1 MRQHFL
7 PRFLGGAIV
16 AAASLLI
23 AAAPVMAESV
33 TIVLDTEPDQLD
45 PCQAAKSQVG
55 KVIKQNVIET
65 LTEVNPADGS
75 VSPRL
80 ATSWEQVDDLTWRF
94 ELRDG
99 ITFHDGSPLNAEA
112 VAFSLE
118 RTLVEAL
125 ACEAAI
131 KYFTGTE
138 IEAVVVDDDT
148 IDFVTAAPSPIMPTL
163 MGSLAVMSLA
173 TPPDTITREPIGTG
187 PFTLSEWTPGQQI
200 VLSPFENYWGETPAV
215 TSATYVWRP
224 DSAVRAAMV
233 AAGEAD
239 IAPTIA
245 VQDATDPSMDF
256 SYVNSDTSSF
266 RIDVAV
272 PPLNDIRVRQALN
285 YAVDREAMQG
295 TIFSDQVIPA
305 SQLVVPGINGHNAD
319 LTPYPY
325 DPEKARALLDEARA
339 DGVPVDTEIMLIGRY
354 NIYPNAEEAI
364 QAVMAMYQAVGL
376 NVSLRMTEAS
386 EWFELAFKPFPEGR
400 APSIFQT
407 MHDNNNGD
415 AVFTI
420 GGKYLSSSDQS
431 TIAVPELDTLIEAA
445 SVATGDERRK
455 TFEEAFRMIHEDI
468 VPDVDF
474 FHMVG
479 FTRVSPRLDF
489 TPSIATNSELQLS
502 QIAFK

>member
-1 MRQHFL
+1 MTRDLLRHL
-7 PRFLGGAIV
+7 AGSATIAV
-16 AAASLLI
+16 AGLLL
-23 AAAPVMAESV
+23 AVPATKAEAV

-99 ITFHDGSPLNAEA
+99 VTFHDGSPLTSEA

-118 RTLVEAL
+118 RTLVESL

-131 KYFTGTE
+131 KYFTGAE
-138 IEAVVVDDDT
+138 ITATPVDENT
-148 IDFVTAAPSPIMPTL
+148 IDFATAAPNPILPTL
-163 MGSLAVMSLA
+163 MGSLGIMSAA

-187 PFTLSEWTPGQQI
+187 PYTLTEWTPGQQI
-200 VLSPFENYWGETPAV
+200 VISAYPEYWGETPAV

-233 AAGEAD
+233 ASGEAD
-239 IAPTIA
+239 IAPSIA
-245 VQDATDPSMDF
+245 VQDATDPAMDY

-266 RIDVAV
+266 RIDAGV
-272 PPLNDIRVRQALN
+272 PPLDDVRVRQALN
-285 YAVDREAMQG
+285 YAIDREAMKG
-295 TIFSDQVIPA
+295 SIFSDEVILA

-319 LTPYPY
+319 LVPYPY
-325 DPEKARALLDEARA
+325 DPEKAKALIEEARA
-339 DGVPVDTEIMLIGRY
+339 DGVPVDTEIVLIGRY

-376 NVSLRMTEAS
+376 NVSLKMTEAA
-386 EWFELAFKPFPEGR
+386 EWFELAFKPFPEDR
-400 APSIFQT
+400 APNIFQT

-420 GGKYLSSSDQS
+420 GGKYLSTSEQS
-431 TIAVPELDTLIEAA
+431 TIAVPELDALIEKA
-445 SVATGDERRK
+445 SAATGDERRE

-468 VPDVDF
+468 VPDVGF

-479 FTRVSPRLDF
+479 FTRVGPRLDF

>member
-1 MRQHFL
+1 MRQNFL
-7 PRFLGGAIV
+7 PRFFRGAIV
-16 AAASLLI
+16 ATASLLV

-75 VSPRL
+75 VAPRL
-80 ATSWEQVDDLTWRF
+80 ATSWEQIDDLTWRF
-94 ELRDG
+94 ELREG
-99 ITFHDGSPLNAEA
+99 VTFHDGSPLNAEA

-118 RTLVEAL
+118 RTLVESL

-131 KYFTGTE
+131 KYFTGMDVQAT
-138 IEAVVVDDDT
+138 VVDDTT

-163 MGSLAVMSLA
+163 MGSLGIMGVA
-173 TPPDTITREPIGTG
+173 TPMDTITRDPIGTG
-187 PFTLSEWTPGQQI
+187 PFMLSEWTPGQQI
-200 VLSPFENYWGETPAV
+200 VLSPFDAYWGETPAV
-215 TSATYVWRP
+215 TAATYVWRP

-245 VQDATDPSMDF
+245 VQDATDPAMDF
-256 SYVNSDTSSF
+256 SYINSDTSSF
-266 RIDVAV
+266 RIDAAV
-272 PPLNDIRVRQALN
+272 PPLDDIRVRRALN
-285 YAVDREAMQG
+285 YAIDREAMQG
-295 TIFSDQVIPA
+295 SIFSDGVIPA
-305 SQLVVPGINGHNAD
+305 SQLVVPGINGHNPD
-319 LTPYPY
+319 LTPFPY
-325 DPEKARALLDEARA
+325 DPEMAMALLDEARA
-339 DGVPVDTEIMLIGRY
+339 DGVPVDTEIVLIGRF
-354 NIYPNAEEAI
+354 NIYPNSEEAI

-376 NVSLRMTEAS
+376 NVSLRMTEAA
-386 EWFELAFKPFPEGR
+386 EWFELAFKPFPEDR
-400 APSIFQT
+400 APNIFQT
-407 MHDNNNGD
+407 SHDNNNGD

-431 TIAVPELDTLIEAA
+431 TIAVPELDALIDKA
-445 SVATGDERRK
+445 SAATGDERRE

-468 VPDVDF
+468 VPDVGF

-479 FTRVSPRLDF
+479 FTRVNPRLDF
-489 TPSIATNSELQLS
+489 EPSIATNSELQLS
-502 QIAFK
+502 QIAFN